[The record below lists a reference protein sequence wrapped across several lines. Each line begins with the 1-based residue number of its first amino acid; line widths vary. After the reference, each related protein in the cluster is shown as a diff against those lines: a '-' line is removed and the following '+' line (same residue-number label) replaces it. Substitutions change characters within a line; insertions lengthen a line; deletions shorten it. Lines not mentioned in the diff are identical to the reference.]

1 MLFLGKLNQE
11 FSSSLSEEI
20 KAFLALS
27 LFLLVAKKKLLS
39 CRFDSGCFGRK
50 DSRRMQG
57 RHIDDQERKEQLV
70 YLCLLLSY
78 LKGFYTENC
87 YLRVLGNIY
96 TKAFSRSI
104 CEKYFGSHI
113 TLTRKNTLCQ
123 NILNALRQF
132 AQISKFRCFH
142 ET

>member
-78 LKGFYTENC
+78 LS
-87 YLRVLGNIY
+87 LRD
-96 TKAFSRSI
+96 F
-104 CEKYFGSHI
+104 
-113 TLTRKNTLCQ
+113 TRKIVTYESWVTFIPRPFRARSAK
-123 NILNALRQF
+123 NILVH
-132 AQISKFRCFH
+132 ISH
-142 ET
+142 

>member
-1 MLFLGKLNQE
+1 MLFLVKLNQE

-27 LFLLVAKKKLLS
+27 LFLFTAKKKVLS

-78 LKGFYTENC
+78 PKGFYTENC
-87 YLRVLGNIY
+87 YLQVLRNIY
-96 TKAFSRSI
+96 TKVFSRSF
-104 CEKYFGSHI
+104 CEKYFWFTYHI
-113 TLTRKNTLCQ
+113 DKEEYTLLKHFKRTPKICSSL
-123 NILNALRQF
+123 
-132 AQISKFRCFH
+132 
-142 ET
+142 